1 LCYYK
6 KIFKGVTTEMKKN
19 KALMAL
25 VLLLLIGLAS
35 GCAFAAGTAIGA
47 TAGVIGGYE
56 LRDHGYVVRDPIA
69 HE

>member
-1 LCYYK
+1 
-6 KIFKGVTTEMKKN
+6 MKKN

-35 GCAFAAGTAIGA
+35 GCAFAVGTAVGA